1 MIACKMQDKML
12 VPARGTLMLPTPTPH
27 PKVDWSSKMFLMIWK
42 CLVASAIVS
51 KRSDIDNDADLFAK
65 FATLEGQS
73 EKSLEVAA
81 TAAVATHLGVKET
94 CAAETSRS
102 TPVQRGPSWL
112 RMAGLQYRGIL
123 SPPCTQA
130 LWDSRKSLARR
141 PKPNV
146 KICQTM
152 STCLNMFVYFWIF
165 WIHLTLLNT
174 FECVFHFL
182 TTWEEFSSHSP
193 FSAASHQ
200 GSAPVSCR
208 PPSEDAGWNGMKRD
222 DMIKTLRVAIRDAT
236 SISWKAT
243 EKIKKTDEHNWKF
256 FKYRGYIFC
265 KCCNLL
271 PERKEL
277 IAVRRRHLPWLQ
289 AGVSK
294 NTLGCRFWFKEGSY
308 HMYFH
313 CCHCQHIIWS

>member
-65 FATLEGQS
+65 FATFTGRTIWEVPGS
-73 EKSLEVAA
+73 CCHSCCCDSLGCQRNV
-81 TAAVATHLGVKET
+81 
-94 CAAETSRS
+94 RS
-102 TPVQRGPSWL
+102 WDSKIQTGPKRSKGFVWL
-112 RMAGLQYRGIL
+112 RGLQYRGIL

-146 KICQTM
+146 KICQNM
-152 STCLNMFVYFWIF
+152 STCLNMFEYVCI
-165 WIHLTLLNT
+165 LLNILNTIDT
-174 FECVFHFL
+174 FEYVFFYI
-182 TTWEEFSSHSP
+182 WMFFSFSDSMGRILIP
-193 FSAASHQ
+193 LSAASHQ

-222 DMIKTLRVAIRDAT
+222 AMCCHFHLLKGHRKFL
-236 SISWKAT
+236 
-243 EKIKKTDEHNWKF
+243 KKTDIDRW
-256 FKYRGYIFC
+256 R
-265 KCCNLL
+265 
-271 PERKEL
+271 
-277 IAVRRRHLPWLQ
+277 
-289 AGVSK
+289 
-294 NTLGCRFWFKEGSY
+294 
-308 HMYFH
+308 
-313 CCHCQHIIWS
+313 